1 MMSYFFV
8 SDLVSQMD
16 QKVPYEIIGF
26 SSFRQVEL
34 SSEI

>member
-1 MMSYFFV
+1 MLSYFFV
-8 SDLVSQMD
+8 SDLVSQMG

-26 SSFRQVEL
+26 SSFTQMEL